1 MPGPAGMTRRRS
13 IRAADPSERRN
24 GMKQR
29 QHGTQLAL
37 GTLGAMLIALTALA
51 QSVDE
56 LVPLIQQ
63 SIEDIQL
70 EMRVDPAGAESNLAL
85 QRERIDAVRSEAP
98 DHPMLSSL
106 ERRIDQLDGEIA
118 AVRESQSESAVS
130 EEQFVPLS
138 APADVRIKLRDV
150 EQLQTRG
157 DREMLRGETGNA
169 VAYLDEA
176 ETLIATIEDEYGD
189 QIPPGY
195 AALII
200 AKEKLAAL
208 RDQLARHQDE

>member
-1 MPGPAGMTRRRS
+1 MTPRQQGMPLIFT
-13 IRAADPSERRN
+13 
-24 GMKQR
+24 
-29 QHGTQLAL
+29 
-37 GTLGAMLIALTALA
+37 TLGAMLIALTALA
-51 QSVDE
+51 QSADK

-70 EMRVDPAGAESNLAL
+70 EMRVDPAGAEANLAL
-85 QRERIDAVRSEAP
+85 QRDRIDAVRSETP
-98 DHPMLSSL
+98 NHPMLSSL
-106 ERRIDQLDGEIA
+106 ERRIDELDDEIA
-118 AVRESQSESAVS
+118 SVRESQSDSAIS
-130 EEQFVPLS
+130 EEQYVPLS
-138 APADVRIKLRDV
+138 VPADVRIQLRDV

-208 RDQLARHQDE
+208 RDQLARQQEE